1 MLYKGAELRR
11 MIGSTHRTAYL
22 LTKKR
27 VPISE
32 NKYYSRILNLFI
44 IEHSYYSKHAVLIR
58 TINDNDNDKDNEI
71 EHKSKKATVKR

>member
-1 MLYKGAELRR
+1 MLYKGAELRP

-44 IEHSYYSKHAVLIR
+44 TEHSYYSKHAVLIR
-58 TINDNDNDKDNEI
+58 SINDNDNNNEI
-71 EHKSKKATVKR
+71 EHKSRRATVKR

>member
-11 MIGSTHRTAYL
+11 MIGSTQMAAYL

-44 IEHSYYSKHAVLIR
+44 IEHSYYSKNVVLIR
-58 TINDNDNDKDNEI
+58 TINSYFSIQPFNQTN
-71 EHKSKKATVKR
+71 